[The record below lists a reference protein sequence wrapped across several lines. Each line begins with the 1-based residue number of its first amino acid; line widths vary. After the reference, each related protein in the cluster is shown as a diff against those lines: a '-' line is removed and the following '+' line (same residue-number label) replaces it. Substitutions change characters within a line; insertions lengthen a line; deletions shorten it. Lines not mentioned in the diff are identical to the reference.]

1 MSFISGMKK
10 KAGEMVS
17 QMMDEDGGPDG
28 ELLRRDVERIEAS
41 LQAQIKELKGFV
53 NGMNSMLGAALSA
66 AQLYR
71 EAGGDG
77 KLATTVREAASSPP
91 RSLRYSPSRA
101 TLAMLLN
108 RFGLTHHFAAA
119 DV

>member
-28 ELLRRDVERIEAS
+28 ERLRRDVERIEVS
-41 LQAQIKELKGFV
+41 LQGQIKELKGFV
-53 NGMNSMLGAALSA
+53 TGMNSMLGSALSA

-71 EAGGDG
+71 DQGGDA
-77 KLATTVREAASSPP
+77 KLAAGV
-91 RSLRYSPSRA
+91 RA
-101 TLAMLLN
+101 TPSSLLQACTHCSTPISIFPRVVVLTSN
-108 RFGLTHHFAAA
+108 TLGLVCPH
-119 DV
+119 

>member
-28 ELLRRDVERIEAS
+28 ERLRQDVERVEAS

-53 NGMNSMLGAALSA
+53 TGMNSMLGSALGA

-71 EAGGDG
+71 DEGGDA
-77 KLATTVREAASSPP
+77 KLAAGVRATPPSPP
-91 RSLRYSPSRA
+91 DLPPSELAATHSSTRDRA
-101 TLAMLLN
+101 NPANKSGLA
-108 RFGLTHHFAAA
+108 
-119 DV
+119 